1 MSARRMLAAAL
12 LRQGSKCWRCEERL
26 MPTKG
31 RLVRTRTGVVLVI
44 CEPCRADVDGTVAAL
59 RARGIT

>member
-1 MSARRMLAAAL
+1 MKGRRMLAAAL
-12 LRQGSKCWRCEERL
+12 LRQGSKCWRCERRL
-26 MPTKG
+26 TCANG
-31 RLVRTRTGVVLVI
+31 RLVKTRTGVVLVL